1 MPPGVQVPEKSLAEA
16 IETEL
21 VRTTNL
27 VSRLIKK
34 LGTANEDAR
43 ILLVSIQ
50 ESSILLH
57 ERWRAWLK
65 EHPKEARKLIPANG
79 EPYSLSLNLNNRVLG
94 AANIKAVDRI
104 REVAQDMKV
113 KADHARQS
121 ADGLGKEVLVKART
135 KQDAQEIN
143 GYWVWYVQRGML
155 DDKSFHTRFGKQ
167 SSPTEERALCPGR
180 YAMWARKDK
189 KEGEPATIRIPSKSG
204 SLNEEVDLDAP

>member
-1 MPPGVQVPEKSLAEA
+1 MSPGVPVPERSLAEA
-16 IETEL
+16 IEAEL

-27 VSRLIKK
+27 VSRLRKK
-34 LGTANEDAR
+34 LGTANEEAPV
-43 ILLVSIQ
+43 LLDSIQ
-50 ESSILLH
+50 ESAMLLH
-57 ERWRAWLK
+57 ERWQAWLK
-65 EHPKEARKLIPANG
+65 DHPKEARKLVSAN
-79 EPYSLSLNLNNRVLG
+79 EDSYSLSLKLNNRVLG
-94 AANIKAVDRI
+94 TANIKAMDRI

-135 KQDAQEIN
+135 KQDVQEIN